1 MWPTQVVLELK
12 EGAVCKGLLARV
24 SRYNPL
30 RVISF
35 EMIVAILQIYF
46 IIYKTLFIFILK
58 NQEHLI

>member
-12 EGAVCKGLLARV
+12 EGAVCIGLLATV

-58 NQEHLI
+58 N